1 MRRWVF
7 IVLVA
12 CGGASPKPP
21 EPIGNVGTPGPGAGA
36 GSAAVADDVYPP
48 LPYYGDGNGGIIYDA
63 DGDGVGDSADACPGV
78 PEDYD
83 DFAESDGCP
92 DPDNDADGILDVDDQ
107 CPNEAEVRDGRH
119 DDDGCPG

>member
-1 MRRWVF
+1 MRRWSFLV
-7 IVLVA
+7 VLGLVA
-12 CGGASPKPP
+12 CGGAAAKQPA
-21 EPIGNVGTPGPGAGA
+21 PIGNVGAPTPGDTVEPANPGGYSDGAGGFIA
-36 GSAAVADDVYPP
+36 
-48 LPYYGDGNGGIIYDA
+48 DA